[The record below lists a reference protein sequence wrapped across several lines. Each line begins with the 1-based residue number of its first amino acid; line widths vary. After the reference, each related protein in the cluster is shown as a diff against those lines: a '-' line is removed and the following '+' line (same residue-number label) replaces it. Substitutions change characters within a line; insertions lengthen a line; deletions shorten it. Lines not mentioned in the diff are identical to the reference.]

1 MYAGVGVGDFWQEL
15 QKVAD
20 KVSGAAG
27 TISEIRTGNKQV
39 AVLPTYQG
47 VQQAAASVPWTPILL
62 GAAALFL
69 LPKLLRR

>member
-1 MYAGVGVGDFWQEL
+1 MYAGVGVGDFWQDVQRL
-15 QKVAD
+15 AD

-27 TISEIRTGNKQV
+27 TVSEIRSGNKQV

-47 VQQAAASVPWTPILL
+47 VQQAAASIPWMPILL
-62 GAAALFL
+62 GAAALFV